1 MNRFFQHSISRFSL
15 ELRAIYTSEL
25 TKETQVY
32 PRICGKGNYH
42 YETIE
47 INIKH
52 NGSYTFDTN
61 TSLLLYGYLYKN
73 NFDPSYPNENLL
85 IQSNFSC
92 GEYRFHLGDY
102 LEANRVYILVVTTFD
117 PNVRGSFTLFVTGPH
132 NLTLNRIKKK
142 HSSCVIGD
150 QCSLFTKGIGLT
162 INDILRNKIQSNLS
176 FRKQSALIQTA
187 AGLTMIMFVIGF
199 INGIFS
205 LITFSNKELRKVGCG
220 IYLLASSITSLLT
233 ITMFTI
239 KFWFVILIQLHSTV
253 RSSILRTDCAFIGP
267 VLKLCL
273 YLDGWL
279 NACVAIER
287 TVNVSKGVNFDKKM
301 SRHAARRIIL
311 ILPIFIM
318 FSIVHEPIHHQLF
331 EYTNPV
337 YNPINISNNLTMN
350 ISIKNEYN
358 VLCVI
363 RYSRSVQTYNTITLF
378 IHLVIPFLAN
388 LFSALFIIFGT
399 ARRRSIA
406 QTNKK
411 SFKQH
416 VISQIH
422 EHKQLLISPFILL
435 LLALPRLIMSLVSGC
450 VDPSENP
457 WLYLCGYFISF
468 IPPMLV
474 FTVFVIPSELY
485 RKTFKNSITRC
496 RQRAHLCI
504 S

>member
-1 MNRFFQHSISRFSL
+1 M
-15 ELRAIYTSEL
+15 
-25 TKETQVY
+25 
-32 PRICGKGNYH
+32 
-42 YETIE
+42 
-47 INIKH
+47 
-52 NGSYTFDTN
+52 
-61 TSLLLYGYLYKN
+61 
-73 NFDPSYPNENLL
+73 
-85 IQSNFSC
+85 
-92 GEYRFHLGDY
+92 
-102 LEANRVYILVVTTFD
+102 
-117 PNVRGSFTLFVTGPH
+117 RGSFTLLVTGPH

-199 INGIFS
+199 INGTFS
-205 LITFSNKELRKVGCG
+205 LITFSNKELRKVGCVL
-220 IYLLASSITSLLT
+220 YLLASSITSLLT

-388 LFSALFIIFGT
+388 LFSALFIIFVT
-399 ARRRSIA
+399 ARRRSTA

-416 VISQIH
+416 VVDQMR
-422 EHKQLLISPFILL
+422 EHKQLLISPLILL
-435 LLALPRLIMSLVSGC
+435 LLATPRLIISLVSGC
-450 VDPSENP
+450 VDPSENT
-457 WLYLCGYFISF
+457 WLYLCGYLISF
-468 IPPMLV
+468 TPPMLV
-474 FTVFVIPSELY
+474 FTVFVLPSELY
-485 RKTFKNSITRC
+485 RKTFKDSITRC
-496 RQRAHLCI
+496 RQQIHQ
-504 S
+504 

>member
-1 MNRFFQHSISRFSL
+1 M
-15 ELRAIYTSEL
+15 
-25 TKETQVY
+25 
-32 PRICGKGNYH
+32 
-42 YETIE
+42 
-47 INIKH
+47 
-52 NGSYTFDTN
+52 
-61 TSLLLYGYLYKN
+61 
-73 NFDPSYPNENLL
+73 
-85 IQSNFSC
+85 
-92 GEYRFHLGDY
+92 
-102 LEANRVYILVVTTFD
+102 VTTFH
-117 PNVRGSFTLFVTGPH
+117 PNVRGSFTLLVTGPH
-132 NLTLNRIKKK
+132 NLTLNRINKK
-142 HSSCVIGD
+142 HSSCIVGD

-162 INDILRNKIQSNLS
+162 INDILRNKIQSNIS
-176 FRKQSALIQTA
+176 FRKQSVLIQTA

-205 LITFSNKELRKVGCG
+205 LITFRNKELRKVGCG

-233 ITMFTI
+233 ITMFTM
-239 KFWFVILIQLHSTV
+239 KFWFVVLIQLHSTV

-287 TVNVSKGVNFDKKM
+287 TVTVSKVVNFDKKK
-301 SRHAARRIIL
+301 SRHAARWIIL

-318 FSIVHEPIHHQLF
+318 GTLIHEPIHHELF
-331 EYTNPV
+331 EYTTYE
-337 YNPINISNNLTMN
+337 YNPINISNNLIMN
-350 ISIKNEYN
+350 MSVENEHN

-363 RYSRSVQTYNTITLF
+363 RYSRSVQIYNTITLF
-378 IHLVIPFLAN
+378 IHLIVPFLAN

-416 VISQIH
+416 VISQIR

-435 LLALPRLIMSLVSGC
+435 VLALPRLIMSLVSGC

-457 WLYLCGYFISF
+457 WLYLCGYLISF
-468 IPPMLV
+468 TPPMLV
-474 FTVFVIPSELY
+474 FAVFVLPSELY
-485 RKTFKNSITRC
+485 RKTFKDSITRW
-496 RQRAHLCI
+496 RQHI
-504 S
+504 